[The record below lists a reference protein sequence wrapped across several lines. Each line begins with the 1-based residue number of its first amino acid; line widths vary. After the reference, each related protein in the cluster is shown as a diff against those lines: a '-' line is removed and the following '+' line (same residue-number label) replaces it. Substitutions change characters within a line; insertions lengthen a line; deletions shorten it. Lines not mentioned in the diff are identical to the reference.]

1 MPLRQAAFES
11 ASLYSESR
19 YGTSA
24 THPRARYSLWTII
37 ERSFDNGLLG
47 SVNGTVGTVRPLAFV
62 DVETTGLSPAVNRI
76 AEIGVVTVDGDR
88 IERWTTL
95 VKARERRRTEDSDVA
110 AMQDTDP
117 APSFGDIA
125 SGLAQRLAGRL
136 LVAHNARFDHA
147 FLRAEFDRVGI
158 AFEPAVLCS
167 VMLSRRL
174 YPDFQHH
181 DLDSLAERHGLR
193 VEARH
198 RALPDADLVWQLW
211 QVIHRQCRH
220 DLIGDTIEG
229 LLAGPVLPPHL
240 DPSLI
245 DRLPQTP
252 GAYVFHGE
260 DNVPLV
266 VGAAGNLKLHILNY
280 FRIDQATDKALEYS
294 HRITSITWRATRG
307 MLGAQLH
314 AAALDCVHFAH
325 AKRKMNAG
333 AFTWQFLPDAL
344 PCVAVVPLSDRR
356 SPRLTESFGIFR
368 SERKACNALVRLGAK
383 HGLCHCLLGVFGF
396 SAAECPAC
404 PVDQPTGACVGRI
417 NRKKQLMRVF
427 GALEPLRIPAW
438 PHRGP
443 VGIRERADIH
453 VIDHWRFLGTAQ
465 SESELYGVLECD
477 PGDFDPRLY
486 LLLDRT
492 FSRLPPTRI
501 VDLSAYE
508 CRAELTRGHAD

>member
-1 MPLRQAAFES
+1 MGFFA
-11 ASLYSESR
+11 
-19 YGTSA
+19 
-24 THPRARYSLWTII
+24 
-37 ERSFDNGLLG
+37 N
-47 SVNGTVGTVRPLAFV
+47 VNGTVGKSRPLAFV

-88 IERWTTL
+88 IDRWTTL
-95 VKARERRRTEDSDVA
+95 IKVGGRRRTEPTDA
-110 AMQDTDP
+110 ASMQNTDP

-158 AFEPAVLCS
+158 AFDPEVLCS

-174 YPDFQHH
+174 YPGLTHH
-181 DLDSLAERHGLR
+181 DLDSLAERHGLQ
-193 VEARH
+193 VEVRH
-198 RALPDADLVWQLW
+198 RALPDADLVRQLW
-211 QVIHRQCRH
+211 QVIHRQCQH
-220 DLIGDTIEG
+220 DLIGDAIES

-240 DPSLI
+240 EPSLI
-245 DRLPQTP
+245 DRLPETP

-260 DNVPLV
+260 NNAPLI

-294 HRITSITWRATRG
+294 HRITNITWRATRG

-368 SERKACNALVRLGAK
+368 SERKARNALVRLAAK
-383 HGLCHCLLGVFGF
+383 HRLCHCLLGVSG
-396 SAAECPAC
+396 SPDAECRAC
-404 PVDQPTGACVGRI
+404 PVDQPTSACVGRI
-417 NRKKQLMRVF
+417 NRKKQLMRAF
-427 GALEPLRIPAW
+427 GAFEPLRIPAW

-465 SESELYGVLECD
+465 SESELYGLLECD
-477 PGDFDPRLY
+477 PGSFDPRLY
-486 LLLDRT
+486 RLLDRT
-492 FSRLPPTRI
+492 FSRLPPNKI

-508 CRAELTRGHAD
+508 CRAELLRGNAD